1 VTADS
6 ISFEIFAVKIVNL
19 SHLRTIFILTQMNYE
34 KLQFNLNAYKQ
45 TGEILDAARFLIHEF
60 ELDDENFL
68 GFGFRDELEKNS
80 ILLTANGEIGN
91 MQEVLIP
98 RNLFDF
104 DLTLVLNLLAHE
116 MLHVRQKSPKMMI
129 MDKNEREWQAY
140 YEMLFHTNFPQIPE
154 LSDYYRN
161 FFGEKAL
168 IYYGRMGEGSELQL
182 KYAEQ
187 KIQLETVLQDIKN
200 KTT

>member
-1 VTADS
+1 
-6 ISFEIFAVKIVNL
+6 
-19 SHLRTIFILTQMNYE
+19 MNYE
-34 KLQFNLNAYKQ
+34 QLQFNLNAYKE

-60 ELDDENFL
+60 ELHDDNFL
-68 GFGFRDELEKNS
+68 GFGFREELEKHS
-80 ILLTANGEIGN
+80 ILLTANGEIGD
-91 MQEVLIP
+91 MQEVMIP
-98 RNLFDF
+98 KNLFDF

-154 LSDYYRN
+154 LSDYYKN

-168 IYYGRMGEGSELQL
+168 IYYGRMGEGSELQQ

-187 KIQLETVLQDIKN
+187 KIQLEALLQDIKN
-200 KTT
+200 KTNQR

>member
-1 VTADS
+1 
-6 ISFEIFAVKIVNL
+6 
-19 SHLRTIFILTQMNYE
+19 MNYE
-34 KLQFNLNAYKQ
+34 KLQFNLNAYKE

-60 ELDDENFL
+60 DLDDENFL
-68 GFGFRDELEKNS
+68 GFGFREELEKNS
-80 ILLTANGEIGN
+80 ILLTANGEIGE
-91 MQEVLIP
+91 MQKVLIP

-104 DLTLVLNLLAHE
+104 DLTLVLNMLAHE

-154 LSDYYRN
+154 LSDYYKN

-168 IYYGRMGEGSELQL
+168 IYYGRMSEGSELQL
-182 KYAEQ
+182 KYLEQ
-187 KIQLETVLQDIKN
+187 KLEVEKLLQELKN
-200 KTT
+200 SDTSTSSV

>member
-1 VTADS
+1 MD
-6 ISFEIFAVKIVNL
+6 
-19 SHLRTIFILTQMNYE
+19 YE
-34 KLQFNLNAYKQ
+34 KLKFNLNAYKE
-45 TGEILDAARFLIHEF
+45 TGEVLDAARFLIHEF
-60 ELDDENFL
+60 DLDDDNFA
-68 GFGFRDELEKNS
+68 GFGFRKELEKTS
-80 ILLTANGEIGN
+80 ILLTANGELGD
-91 MQEVLIP
+91 MQEVMVP

-140 YEMLFHTNFPQIPE
+140 YEILFHINYPQIPE
-154 LSDYYRN
+154 LSDYYKN

-168 IYYGRMGEGSELQL
+168 VYYGRMGEGSELQQ

-187 KIQLETVLQDIKN
+187 KIQLELFLQDIKN
-200 KTT
+200 KTNQ